1 MIFFVLLLTLISNCF
16 SRGYIKYTFE
26 PNTYNNLILPVCI
39 SKRYNCYPFLLSTAI
54 KETLVLDGNNYM
66 NCFIPSHSKTYEI
79 TATTIGKNFHRY
91 YIKGVFSYDTF
102 FVEETDIFLKHFR
115 FILVDKGIY
124 MDNYYGVIGLGN
136 EFSVLSNEGNF
147 IDALVNNGN
156 IDRAVF
162 TVSNTSIVFGTNNET
177 YPDKEKKTQK
187 CKIRTKGAN
196 SDLITCEVRSAI
208 INGKEIFYNY
218 NVSALL
224 KIDLERRGINVPKSF
239 YEIIKEKIFK
249 NYLLNETSCKE
260 VENSIFPTYI
270 QCNDEVINE
279 IGEIDIYIFIDK
291 WSIVYSMKELF
302 EGNKFMIWTIKGE
315 NEWQFGHF
323 MRDRF
328 TMTVDQKDNLIYFI
342 NRN

>member
-1 MIFFVLLLTLISNCF
+1 
-16 SRGYIKYTFE
+16 
-26 PNTYNNLILPVCI
+26 
-39 SKRYNCYPFLLSTAI
+39 
-54 KETLVLDGNNYM
+54 
-66 NCFIPSHSKTYEI
+66 
-79 TATTIGKNFHRY
+79 
-91 YIKGVFSYDTF
+91 
-102 FVEETDIFLKHFR
+102 
-115 FILVDKGIY
+115 

-224 KIDLERRGINVPKSF
+224 KNSF
-239 YEIIKEKIFK
+239 KT
-249 NYLLNETSCKE
+249 LAQS
-260 VENSIFPTYI
+260 S
-270 QCNDEVINE
+270 
-279 IGEIDIYIFIDK
+279 
-291 WSIVYSMKELF
+291 
-302 EGNKFMIWTIKGE
+302 
-315 NEWQFGHF
+315 
-323 MRDRF
+323 
-328 TMTVDQKDNLIYFI
+328 
-342 NRN
+342 